1 MTGSWTCTY
10 DNLVTAVLSYLERQ
24 DPAVLAQLPVAIS
37 LAEFDIATK
46 LKTLGQLSVAEFAMP
61 LSNVIQKPARWR
73 KTTSM
78 SVTVGGVRRPVLQRK
93 YEYVQNYVASG
104 APPGPP
110 LYYADYDY
118 DHWLVGPTPDQTY
131 PAEVLYYDRVE
142 PLSSSNQTNWITNNA
157 PQAMLFGTL
166 LQMQSFVKS
175 DARIAVFAQVYE
187 DAMGAL
193 KQEDA
198 IRTGDRQAVAVD
210 S

>member
-1 MTGSWTCTY
+1 MA
-10 DNLVTAVLSYLERQ
+10 LVSSC
-24 DPAVLAQLPVAIS
+24 AVLALVALHVGAVAAAWGTRV
-37 LAEFDIATK
+37 LAGSRVEGLMHLAFNMWA
-46 LKTLGQLSVAEFAMP
+46 
-61 LSNVIQKPARWR
+61 
-73 KTTSM
+73 
-78 SVTVGGVRRPVLQRK
+78 
-93 YEYVQNYVASG
+93 
-104 APPGPP
+104 
-110 LYYADYDY
+110 
-118 DHWLVGPTPDQTY
+118 LVGPTPDQTY